1 MFWYGTRLKEKVRK
15 RRRNKEEKKREESEI
30 AGEYARR

>member
-1 MFWYGTRLKEKVRK
+1 MFWYGTRLKDEVRK